1 MITRAALHTQVADV
15 LREQIV
21 HGELPPGARLNEIEL
36 CDSMGISRTPLRE
49 AIKILEAENLVEIKP
64 HRGAAVAE
72 ISLQTIEE
80 IFQVLAPLERLAMER
95 TVAQMSDTEFQQLRA
110 RHDTMIR
117 CYEANDRDGC
127 FVNDVAFHAEV
138 VSLAQNE
145 VLKSTH
151 VSLTN
156 RSQRG
161 RFLAPRFSQSKLDQA
176 MAHHKELIV
185 AMADRDIATSGR
197 MMHDHVQTTGEFVL
211 DSIRQGQLDRP

>member
-15 LREQIV
+15 LRERIV

-64 HRGAAVAE
+64 HRGAAVAQ
-72 ISLQTIEE
+72 ISLQTIAE
-80 IFQVLAPLERLAMER
+80 IFELLAPLERLAMER
-95 TVAQMSDTEFQQLRA
+95 AVAHMSDADFQQLQA
-110 RHDTMIR
+110 RHDTMIA
-117 CYEANDRDGC
+117 CYGANDRDGC
-127 FVNDVAFHAEV
+127 FINDVAFHAEV
-138 VSLAQNE
+138 VSLARNE

-161 RFLAPRFSQSKLDQA
+161 RFLAPRFSQAKLDQA
-176 MAHHKELIV
+176 MAQHKALIV
-185 AMADRDIATSGR
+185 AMADRDIAASGQ
-197 MMHDHVQTTGEFVL
+197 MMHDHVQTTAEFVL
-211 DSIRQGQLDRP
+211 DSIRQGNLEKQ